1 MHRDDTATG
10 RRAVTNRGVGVVT
23 SAFANSP
30 QISRNSFGPLISARF
45 RRACSC
51 TGIDLSPMPSTAR
64 PAISAALRAFHYRSV
79 VWRVGEPTRRGGGWP
94 PGALAY
100 LSVAMPMRLPSAQAQ
115 HKAAAQ
121 QVYLTRW
128 TVGPVLAFSC
138 QVLTASRR
146 PETPDG
152 KLQKHYFILAID
164 STTLWLITI
173 LLTTKELGPIA
184 FEVDQRANR
193 CASRRLT
200 RRVHDAKVW
209 QQTPK
214 RRQPAISA

>member
-1 MHRDDTATG
+1 LLLRLSRIPANFAKFLRPFDQRSLPSRVFLYRHRFVTHAFDCSAGHFRGFESFPLSVG
-10 RRAVTNRGVGVVT
+10 RLESWRA
-23 SAFANSP
+23 
-30 QISRNSFGPLISARF
+30 
-45 RRACSC
+45 
-51 TGIDLSPMPSTAR
+51 PS
-64 PAISAALRAFHYRSV
+64 
-79 VWRVGEPTRRGGGWP
+79 RRGGGWP

-100 LSVAMPMRLPSAQAQ
+100 LSVSMLMRLPSAQAQ

-214 RRQPAISA
+214 HRQPAISA